1 MEVIFHKY
9 SFRPNDQFYYDTDV
23 INDHIQYKLEF
34 SQWNEKF
41 ESTGNE
47 FIYIFMCCLFYTKSK
62 TLSHL
67 RESLNFYTDTVSK
80 LINTKEKQ
88 QLVLKALYQ
97 IWSHS
102 SCYLK
107 MIIEFLLNKC
117 IIDYFIMIEF
127 ILNFVKDSN
136 EYLPFQFELIDY
148 IIKHSSVNLEK
159 MKKELFIQQ
168 DILSLSDEN
177 IQTDLIKNIENLENN
192 IENLKENYK
201 IIHKE
206 SYNLFWNYF
215 KDKDLFHERIIEFA
229 RKYDEEIGIN
239 INNIKY

>member
-1 MEVIFHKY
+1 M
-9 SFRPNDQFYYDTDV
+9 S
-23 INDHIQYKLEF
+23 
-34 SQWNEKF
+34 
-41 ESTGNE
+41 
-47 FIYIFMCCLFYTKSK
+47 CLFYSKSK

-67 RESLNFYTDTVSK
+67 RESLNFYMETISK

-117 IIDYFIMIEF
+117 IIDYFVMIEF

-136 EYLPFQFELIDY
+136 EYLSFQFELVDY
-148 IIKHSSVNLEK
+148 IIQHSYLNLEK
-159 MKKELFIQQ
+159 MKKELSVQQ
-168 DILSLSDEN
+168 DILALSDEN
-177 IQTDLIKNIENLENN
+177 IQTDLIKTIENLENN
-192 IENLKENYK
+192 IENLKETLQ

-206 SYNLFWNYF
+206 TFNMHCQYF
-215 KDKDLFHERIIEFA
+215 KDKELFHERIIEFA
-229 RKYDEEIGIN
+229 RKYDREIGIN